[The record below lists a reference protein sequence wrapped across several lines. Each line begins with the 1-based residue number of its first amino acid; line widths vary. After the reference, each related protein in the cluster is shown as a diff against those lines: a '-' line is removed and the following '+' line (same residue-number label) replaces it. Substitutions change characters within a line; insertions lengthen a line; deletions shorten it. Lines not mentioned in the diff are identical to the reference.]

1 MAEIKYIPV
10 SKLWGHPDNPRK
22 DLGDVTELAES
33 IKVNGVLQN
42 LTVVPLIGEITKK
55 WDGESYRVIIGH
67 RRLAAAKLAGLEELP
82 CVVVEMSEREQLSTM
97 LTENMQ
103 RSDLTVYEQAQ
114 GFQMMLDMG
123 DTVEDIAEKSGFS
136 VTTVRRR
143 VKLLELDKDK
153 FKKSEERG
161 VSLFE
166 YMELE
171 KLKSPERKNEMLDYI
186 GTENFKYK
194 LKQAMRGMHPWSC
207 ASIPGRGGKR
217 IHKKI
222 RGALRNDPKGTK
234 YAAELDVAQYYPS
247 ISGKRLIWALA
258 RKIKDKRFLRTVY
271 SIIESC
277 GGGLAIGY
285 YICQWLA
292 NFYLESL
299 DQYIMTLPGVKYMTR
314 YMDNITLLGPNKKQL
329 HKARK
334 LIAAFMQQRLGLSMK
349 ANWQIYPTAKRM
361 VSAVGYRFSR
371 THVILRKR
379 NFLRFTRQCR
389 RVKKRLDAGKP
400 IMFAQASG
408 LLSRAGQLK
417 HCNSHTIRVKYIDPI
432 GVKHLKEVV
441 RNESKRRQR
450 AQQRFLAGGA
460 A

>member
-1 MAEIKYIPV
+1 MPK
-10 SKLWGHPDNPRK
+10 
-22 DLGDVTELAES
+22 
-33 IKVNGVLQN
+33 
-42 LTVVPLIGEITKK
+42 
-55 WDGESYRVIIGH
+55 RVGYLYDKMVDRDFIRSVIQE
-67 RRLAAAKLAGLEELP
+67 AAKG
-82 CVVVEMSEREQLSTM
+82 RR
-97 LTENMQ
+97 N
-103 RSDLTVYEQAQ
+103 RR
-114 GFQMMLDMG
+114 
-123 DTVEDIAEKSGFS
+123 DIARVLADLDGYVEKTYELVATESFVPSAPKVREIYDESSEKFRKIKMVPFWPDGVIQWML
-136 VTTVRRR
+136 VTAMKPV
-143 VKLLELDKDK
+143 L
-153 FKKSEERG
+153 
-161 VSLFE
+161 
-166 YMELE
+166 
-171 KLKSPERKNEMLDYI
+171 
-186 GTENFKYK
+186 
-194 LKQAMRGMHPWSC
+194 MRGMHPWSC

-247 ISGKRLIWALA
+247 ISGKKLIWALA

-277 GGGLAIGY
+277 SGGLAIGY

-292 NFYLESL
+292 NFYLEPL
-299 DQYIMTLPGVKYMTR
+299 DRYIMTLPGVKYMTR

-371 THVILRKR
+371 THIILRKR

-408 LLSRAGQLK
+408 LLSRTGQLK
-417 HCNSHTIRVKYIDPI
+417 HCNSHKIRVKYVDPI
-432 GVKHLKEVV
+432 GIKNLKEVV

>member
-1 MAEIKYIPV
+1 MPK
-10 SKLWGHPDNPRK
+10 
-22 DLGDVTELAES
+22 
-33 IKVNGVLQN
+33 
-42 LTVVPLIGEITKK
+42 
-55 WDGESYRVIIGH
+55 RVGYLYDKMVDRDFIRSVIQE
-67 RRLAAAKLAGLEELP
+67 AAKG
-82 CVVVEMSEREQLSTM
+82 RR
-97 LTENMQ
+97 N
-103 RSDLTVYEQAQ
+103 RR
-114 GFQMMLDMG
+114 
-123 DTVEDIAEKSGFS
+123 DIARVLADLDGYVEKTYELVATESFVPSAPKVREIYDESSEKFRKIKMVPFWPDGVIQWML
-136 VTTVRRR
+136 VTAMKPV
-143 VKLLELDKDK
+143 L
-153 FKKSEERG
+153 
-161 VSLFE
+161 
-166 YMELE
+166 
-171 KLKSPERKNEMLDYI
+171 
-186 GTENFKYK
+186 
-194 LKQAMRGMHPWSC
+194 MRGMHPWSC

-417 HCNSHTIRVKYIDPI
+417 HCNSHTIRAKYIDPI

>member
-1 MAEIKYIPV
+1 MPK
-10 SKLWGHPDNPRK
+10 
-22 DLGDVTELAES
+22 
-33 IKVNGVLQN
+33 
-42 LTVVPLIGEITKK
+42 
-55 WDGESYRVIIGH
+55 RVGYLYDKMVDRDFIRSVIQE
-67 RRLAAAKLAGLEELP
+67 AAKG
-82 CVVVEMSEREQLSTM
+82 RR
-97 LTENMQ
+97 N
-103 RSDLTVYEQAQ
+103 RR
-114 GFQMMLDMG
+114 
-123 DTVEDIAEKSGFS
+123 DIARVLADLDGYVEKTYELVATESFVPSAPKVREIYDESSEKFRKIKMVPFWPDGVIQWML
-136 VTTVRRR
+136 VTAMKPV
-143 VKLLELDKDK
+143 L
-153 FKKSEERG
+153 
-161 VSLFE
+161 
-166 YMELE
+166 
-171 KLKSPERKNEMLDYI
+171 
-186 GTENFKYK
+186 
-194 LKQAMRGMHPWSC
+194 MRGMHPWSC

-222 RGALRNDPKGTK
+222 HGALRNDPKGAK

-432 GVKHLKEVV
+432 GEKHLKEVV